1 MGKVRWSNI
10 VFAFAYVALIVGV
23 FFALGGAAYASNS
36 PTSAGDQYCN
46 GSAAD
51 QYCTRVAGVKVSA
64 TASGEAAGVGASALP
79 NTGFSLAG
87 VAVLGLGLVGAGIAL
102 RRRERRQR

>member
-1 MGKVRWSNI
+1 MI
-10 VFAFAYVALIVGV
+10 GV

-51 QYCTRVAGVKVSA
+51 QYCTSVAGVNVSE
-64 TASGEAAGVGASALP
+64 TADGEVAGVGASALP

-87 VAVLGLGLVGAGIAL
+87 VAIVGFGLVAAGVAL

>member
-1 MGKVRWSNI
+1 MGKLRWSNV

-23 FFALGGAAYASNS
+23 FFALGGAAYASNG
-36 PTSAGDQYCN
+36 PTSAGDQYCS

-51 QYCTRVAGVKVSA
+51 QYCTHVAGVEVSS
-64 TASGEAAGVGASALP
+64 TAGGEAAGVGASALP
-79 NTGFSLAG
+79 NTGFSLVG
-87 VAVLGLGLVGAGIAL
+87 VAIVGLSLVAAGIAL